1 VPSIDW
7 ETLDLDRL
15 KSELRESAGGADVEM
30 TIWAF
35 EEALRVARLDQH
47 LLGYLLVASVCL
59 LARAEASS
67 PRAVLEAFFRRSVSD
82 EEWRE
87 KYVRLLL

>member
-47 LLGYLLVASVCL
+47 LLGYLVASVCL

-67 PRAVLEAFFRRSVSD
+67 PRAVLEAFFRRAVSD